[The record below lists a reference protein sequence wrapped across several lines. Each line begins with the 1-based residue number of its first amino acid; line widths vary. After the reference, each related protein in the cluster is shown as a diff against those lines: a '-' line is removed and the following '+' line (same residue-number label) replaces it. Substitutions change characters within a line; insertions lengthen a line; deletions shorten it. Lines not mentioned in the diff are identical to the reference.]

1 MPQRRGRRGGGAQP
15 GSRGGPRRGLRRPRG
30 LAATLRPRHHAAG
43 DGRGER
49 LWPPAR
55 VLRLPSGRADLRA
68 LARLRRGGVLRIHEP
83 AVAKPRRHLLLPLLR
98 ASTPHTI
105 GTAPLPT
112 HARNIQFDAA
122 AAFATALS
130 SSPLRQPAEPLPR
143 GAMQNF
149 RTYNRT
155 ADVNR
160 LVFEGI
166 ELSADAAR
174 QPQPQQPQ
182 QPPRLWSEL
191 FSTDYPREQTWS
203 RGDKGSCCCWFSLMS
218 HYNARIPE
226 SAWQRGSPTAA
237 AAAPPSSGGGVRGDE
252 DRPVVWLAT
261 SNHMMAERNLNSHI
275 NFPGGWRAWSME
287 DYDPHLGTR
296 ACAEAWAQSEVPVKT
311 NFFSCCCWKV
321 QRPTPTL
328 TALDAEAGHGI
339 ATAAT
344 AASGAGAGAARRG
357 GGSAAA
363 VGEGEGVTQRLV

>member
-1 MPQRRGRRGGGAQP
+1 M
-15 GSRGGPRRGLRRPRG
+15 GSILYSCLCREHTVTNEGILRNRW
-30 LAATLRPRHHAAG
+30 LSLHK
-43 DGRGER
+43 
-49 LWPPAR
+49 
-55 VLRLPSGRADLRA
+55 V
-68 LARLRRGGVLRIHEP
+68 
-83 AVAKPRRHLLLPLLR
+83 KPKD
-98 ASTPHTI
+98 
-105 GTAPLPT
+105 
-112 HARNIQFDAA
+112 ARNIQFDAA

-130 SSPLRQPAEPLPR
+130 SSPPRQPAEPQPR
-143 GAMQNF
+143 GGAMQNF

-321 QRPTPTL
+321 QRPSPTL

-357 GGSAAA
+357 GGSTAA